1 MIASD
6 FVAKKK
12 QIYDAQFNIYVNPG
26 LKKAVHRGSAAV
38 VCKLMWLQE
47 LTS

>member
-1 MIASD
+1 MIPSD

-12 QIYDAQFNIYVNPG
+12 PIYDAEINIYVNPG

-38 VCKLMWLQE
+38 VCKLIWL
-47 LTS
+47 